1 MKQICTAYT
10 FNAAAKSVTLTG
22 LNIPLSQILMIAGRG
37 QILYSLAD
45 GVGAANYTQG
55 ANSVITLQ
63 STTGFADA
71 DPLTIIYDD
80 GVAAQNAPA
89 AITGYALETGG
100 NLATIAGKDFATQT
114 TLSTLNGK
122 VTACDTG
129 AVTVSASA
137 LPSGAATSADANSAY
152 WNAGKLAFI
161 NKEYGISASY
171 TPWLGKIINDMSI
184 FYLTGFYKISR
195 EQTVAASMK
204 YFDLGEIQF
213 KDIDNNDL
221 GRFNPREFAF
231 DVTYSRMLTEQVAIG
246 GALRYIHSNLT
257 GALTSGNIDARPGNS
272 VAVDFGVYYTKPL
285 VSQNSTLSLNRDF
298 IPTNLRMGGAY
309 KIDVD
314 PKNSFTF
321 AMDVNKLMVPSPPS
335 SGDEPLLS
343 GILGSFTDAQGGF
356 QEEISEFMLSL
367 GTEYWYNEMFAG
379 RLGYFNEAKDK
390 GNRKYITGGV
400 GFRSDKFGLDVAYL
414 VPVNKREN
422 FAYA

>member
-1 MKQICTAYT
+1 MNRLSGLLLVVLSLFPFWGKAQGLQG
-10 FNAAAKSVTLTG
+10 TL
-22 LNIPLSQILMIAGRG
+22 IG
-37 QILYSLAD
+37 QDST
-45 GVGAANYTQG
+45 NK
-55 ANSVITLQ
+55 VIT
-63 STTGFADA
+63 TAVPF
-71 DPLTIIYDD
+71 LTITPDSR
-80 GVAAQNAPA
+80 AAGMA
-89 AITGYALETGG
+89 ETG
-100 NLATIAGKDFATQT
+100 
-114 TLSTLNGK
+114 
-122 VTACDTG
+122 V
-129 AVTVSASA
+129 
-137 LPSGAATSADANSAY
+137 ATSADANSAF

-161 NKEYGISASY
+161 DKEYGVSASY

-231 DVTYSRMLTEQVAIG
+231 DVTYSRMLTEQLSIG

-257 GALTSGNIDARPGNS
+257 GALTTGNIDARPGNS
-272 VAVDFGVYYTKPL
+272 VAVDFGIYYTKPL
-285 VSQNSTLSLNRDF
+285 VSQNSTLSLGAAITNLGAKISYSDANNRDF

-321 AMDVNKLMVPSPPS
+321 AMDLNKLMVPSPPS
-335 SGDEPLLS
+335 SGSEPLLS

-356 QEEISEFMLSL
+356 KEEISEFMLSI

-379 RLGYFNEAKDK
+379 RLGYFNEAKEK

-400 GFRSDKFGLDVAYL
+400 GFRSEKFGLDVAYL

-422 FAYA
+422 ALAETIRFTLFLNFENKIQSNETVTD